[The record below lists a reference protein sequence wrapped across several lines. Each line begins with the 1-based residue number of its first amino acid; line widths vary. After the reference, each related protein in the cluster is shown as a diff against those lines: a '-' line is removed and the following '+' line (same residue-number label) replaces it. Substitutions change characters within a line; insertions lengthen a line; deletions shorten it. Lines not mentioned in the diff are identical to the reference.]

1 MIAHA
6 SAWRW
11 WPLQKFSGVIAA
23 SLRRVSMGFQFGSQI
38 RPAILFIAD
47 VDKPTGEICTPIP
60 TAQFDVNGSLFV
72 DYG

>member
-1 MIAHA
+1 
-6 SAWRW
+6 
-11 WPLQKFSGVIAA
+11 
-23 SLRRVSMGFQFGSQI
+23 MGFQFGSQI